1 MQQRRNQEIKDLFE
15 MLEYPDDAKYVG
27 EEIDEMDLYD
37 KELEDLEEADYE
49 ELNLMEEPE

>member
-37 KELEDLEEADYE
+37 KELEEIEADYE
-49 ELNLMEEPE
+49 ELDFMKEPE